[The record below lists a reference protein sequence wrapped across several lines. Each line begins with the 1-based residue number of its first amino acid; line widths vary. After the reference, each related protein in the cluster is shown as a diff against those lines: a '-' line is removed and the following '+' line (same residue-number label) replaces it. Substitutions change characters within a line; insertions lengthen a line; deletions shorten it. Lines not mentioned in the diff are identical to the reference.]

1 MIPCPRICR
10 CVVMPAAVLAVWLSG
25 ARGGIAQT
33 TQGAATPAP
42 AAPATP
48 KSVLGQAPPPQHVP
62 APGAVTDQPYA
73 PQAILQGGIV
83 VPIFPAASA
92 YLKADRIKEAEVYTM
107 TGAVPGR
114 IASIVNIHNPSVELH
129 RVPAGMN
136 TGAAVIVVAGC
147 GHNTLNVGSEGSD
160 FVPFFYNYGI
170 NTIIL
175 RNRLRRDGY
184 NPLTDAV
191 YDMLQAIKV
200 VRAYAPDW
208 GIDPNKIGAIGFSAG
223 AELTAPAAIKYLE
236 FDKTNDVAGNPL
248 AKISSRPDFV
258 GLIYP
263 GPTPFRGGADVAIPN
278 DAPPSFI
285 TCAGVDDAGHALWAD
300 EYFAAFLKAR
310 IPNLEMHI
318 YGNGRH
324 PGDPLPGGGNM
335 TGGLTDRNDIPF
347 GTWQY
352 RFIDWFRDLG
362 FMQKPGVET
371 KAARDVAA
379 RVANPPGARGQGG
392 RGRETGAGPATGS
405 PGTVPP
411 APASGGRIGRGR

>member
-1 MIPCPRICR
+1 
-10 CVVMPAAVLAVWLSG
+10 VLLSAVLAG
-25 ARGGIAQT
+25 QAQ
-33 TQGAATPAP
+33 APPAP
-42 AAPATP
+42 GATQPAA
-48 KSVLGQAPPPQHVP
+48 QAPPPRVPTSPLGVTPAPQRVPVP
-62 APGAVTDQPYA
+62 APATDQPYQ

-83 VPIFPAASA
+83 VTLFPPNSS
-92 YLKADRIKEAEVYTM
+92 YLKADRLKEPEVYTM
-107 TGAVPGR
+107 SGGAPGR
-114 IASIVNIHNPSVELH
+114 IASIVGIHNPSIEVH
-129 RVPAGMN
+129 RVPGGLN
-136 TGAAVIVVAGC
+136 TGAAVIVVAGG

-184 NPLTDAV
+184 NPQTDEV
-191 YDMLQAIKV
+191 YDMQQAIKV
-200 VRAYAPDW
+200 VRAYADDW
-208 GIDPNKIGAIGFSAG
+208 GIDPKKIGAVGFSAG
-223 AELTAPAAIKYLE
+223 AELTAPAAIKYAE
-236 FDKTNDVAGNPL
+236 FDKTNDIAGNPL

-263 GPTPFRGGADVAIPN
+263 GPTPFRGGADVPIPA

-285 TCAGVDDAGHALWAD
+285 VCAGTDDAGHAVWAD
-300 EYFAAFLKAR
+300 EYFAAFLRAR

-335 TGGLTDRNDIPF
+335 SGGLTDRNGIPY

-362 FMQKPGVET
+362 FMGKPGVET
-371 KAARDVAA
+371 KAARDVAT
-379 RVANPPGARGQGG
+379 RMANPPRGGGQGG
-392 RGRETGAGPATGS
+392 RGAAAGAPT
-405 PGTVPP
+405 
-411 APASGGRIGRGR
+411 GRGN